1 MPKTSF
7 NSGEDRFNF
16 MLALSGFLIRHDG
29 HSTVSEVAEHFDIEP
44 QLVIQ
49 TLRTLNL
56 ASAKFENRPEDLF
69 YDIDL
74 DQLDEGLIQFQSA
87 ESAPDVPLL
96 TTRQAS
102 ALAAGIQQLASIPD
116 FASSDEL
123 SELLAILGAGS
134 TAKFSPAIEVKSHAS
149 SVNADIIRRAII
161 SKRRVACEYLNQR
174 GELTNRDIDPL
185 KLSFDGEH
193 FYLAGWCHLAQA
205 MRVFRLDR
213 MKKIAV
219 LDESIS
225 QAAETLPGF
234 SDQPYVADKSDI
246 EVLVEVEPE
255 AYRLIAEVQAIA
267 EPKAPESAKIRATIR
282 VGHLQNLGRLISR
295 YGGAAKVVSPPEARE
310 AVKNYALEVLG
321 EDIHSDLAGTEE

>member
-1 MPKTSF
+1 MPKSSF
-7 NSGEDRFNF
+7 LGGEDRFNF

-29 HSTVSEVAEHFDIEP
+29 QSTVSNVAEHFDVEP
-44 QLVIQ
+44 ELVVQ

-56 ASAKFENRPEDLF
+56 AAAKFEDRPEDLF

-74 DQLDEGLIQFQSA
+74 DQLDDGIIQFQSA
-87 ESAPDVPLL
+87 DTAPDVPLL

-102 ALAAGIQQLASIPD
+102 ALAAGLQQLASIPD
-116 FASSDEL
+116 FASSEEL

-149 SVNADIIRRAII
+149 NSNADIIRRAVI
-161 SKRRVACEYLNQR
+161 SKCRIVCEYLNQR
-174 GELTNRDIDPL
+174 GELTIREIDPL
-185 KLSFDGEH
+185 KLSFDGEY

-205 MRVFRLDR
+205 MRIFRLDR
-213 MKKIAV
+213 MRKITV
-219 LDESIS
+219 LDVPLSSE
-225 QAAETLPGF
+225 AEAIPSF
-234 SDQPYVADKSDI
+234 SDQSYVAGKSDI

-267 EPKAPESAKIRATIR
+267 EPKAHESAKVRATIR

-295 YGGAAKVVSPPEARE
+295 YGGAAKVISPAEARE
-310 AVKNYALEVLG
+310 VVKNYALGMLG
-321 EDIHSDLAGTEE
+321 EDVRSGLAGTEE